1 MKSEKD
7 KLIDK
12 MQRILKPQII
22 GARNKAHLT
31 QLENNIIELRMFE
44 WFWKFLNSNR
54 EDKSKSKLLP

>member
-22 GARNKAHLT
+22 GARNKAYSSK
-31 QLENNIIELRMFE
+31 LEEHKIELKMFE
-44 WFWKFLNSNR
+44 WFWKFLNANR
-54 EDKSKSKLLP
+54 EDKSKIKLLP